1 MPEPIR
7 RGHRPR
13 PVPDASD
20 TLGQALLQLSE
31 RLAKPQACLKDPEAL
46 KDYLRLHLA
55 GEPNEVFAVLF
66 LDQYLRV
73 LAFEVLF
80 QGSVRNV
87 PVFPREVIRRAL
99 HHNAAALVVAHNHPA
114 GEVKPSHADLQINQ
128 HLLDVCKLFDI
139 RLIDSLIVGGDHRMR
154 VYSAAAAGWK

>member
-1 MPEPIR
+1 M
-7 RGHRPR
+7 
-13 PVPDASD
+13 
-20 TLGQALLQLSE
+20 LGQALLQLSE
-31 RLAKPQACLKDPEAL
+31 ALAKPEACLKEPEVL
-46 KDYLRLHLA
+46 KDYLRLQLA
-55 GEPNEVFAVLF
+55 AEPNEVFAALF

-80 QGSVRNV
+80 QGSVRSV

-114 GEVKPSHADLQINQ
+114 GPVKPSRADLQLNQ
-128 HLLDVCKLFDI
+128 RLLDACALFDI
-139 RLIDSLIVGGDHRMR
+139 RLLDSLIVGGDQRMR